1 MLGRRQ
7 SHNSTKRSGI
17 WVQTIIYT
25 VKCLVG
31 FELFFCEIFFIVGFE
46 LFFCEIFLYSD
57 TMKYI
62 WHLNFHSSLKES
74 FKPSLSLPSQRRQV
88 WYSSLRMSF
97 HIGMAEDFNI
107 VNLLS
112 LIRWESESE
121 FLHCKTFRLLI
132 GWKVNS
138 YMVNLLKGVWMV
150 AVTPLPSTW
159 SRTARNIGHLQV
171 GSLINNFFLQR
182 RERSKM
188 NQITSL
194 PPSSRPPQ
202 GCCGRSQCG
211 WQAPWIPCCSCNP
224 RDTLSIHWK

>member
-1 MLGRRQ
+1 M
-7 SHNSTKRSGI
+7 S
-17 WVQTIIYT
+17 
-25 VKCLVG
+25 
-31 FELFFCEIFFIVGFE
+31 FIVGFE

-97 HIGMAEDFNI
+97 HIGMAEDFNT

-112 LIRWESESE
+112 LSRWERESE
-121 FLHCKTFRLLI
+121 FLHCKSFCLFI
-132 GWKVNS
+132 EWKVNS

-171 GSLINNFFLQR
+171 GSLINYQKKRKKQNESNYFFAPLFKATPRVLWKEPVWMASSLNPMLFLQSAR
-182 RERSKM
+182 HLVDSLKM
-188 NQITSL
+188 MKRVQV
-194 PPSSRPPQ
+194 
-202 GCCGRSQCG
+202 
-211 WQAPWIPCCSCNP
+211 
-224 RDTLSIHWK
+224 WK